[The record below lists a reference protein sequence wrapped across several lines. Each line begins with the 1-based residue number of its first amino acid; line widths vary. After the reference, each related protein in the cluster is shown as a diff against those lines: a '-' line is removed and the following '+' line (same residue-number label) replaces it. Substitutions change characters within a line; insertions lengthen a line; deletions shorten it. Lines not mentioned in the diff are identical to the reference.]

1 MNSENSKVQYDI
13 YSIINLVNNKIY
25 IGQSKQGYRR
35 RFIQH
40 LCPHSSCPLLN
51 KAIQKYGKGNF
62 ECELLDIAYDQETAN
77 LKEKMWIK
85 LLKTYEIENGYNL
98 SMGGQIGSFNK
109 ETLKKMS
116 DSKIGNKNSFYGKK
130 HSEVAKEKMRK
141 WKKANYQLGK
151 HPQAKPIMCVET
163 GKEYDCVMSAS
174 IETGINKTHIA
185 ESAHNADKEK
195 GRKKAGG
202 YHWIWILK
210 KKK

>member
-1 MNSENSKVQYDI
+1 MIRQYDI
-13 YSIINLVNNKIY
+13 YSIINLINGKIY

-51 KAIQKYGKGNF
+51 KAIQKYGKDNF

-85 LLKTYEIENGYNL
+85 LLKTYEFEHGYNL
-98 SMGGQIGSFNK
+98 SMGGQIGNFNK

-116 DSKIGNKNSFYGKK
+116 ESKIGEKNSFYGKK
-130 HSEVAKEKMRK
+130 HSELSKEKMSE
-141 WKKANYQLGK
+141 WKKSHYKLGN
-151 HPQAKPIMCVET
+151 HPKAKPIMCVET
-163 GKEYDCVMSAS
+163 GKIYNCVMSAS

-185 ESAHNADKEK
+185 EVANNVSNKK

-202 YHWIWILK
+202 YHWIWIRK
-210 KKK
+210 NK